1 MIDFRLYRLGL
12 LAVPVAAIVA
22 MFSLQG
28 VPSALPEGIPPDAF
42 DPSVA
47 APLAKDLADQAPYP
61 TPGSAADDTLAERVK
76 TSFSEIGGA
85 TVSEQRFGSSFGGH
99 DVQLRNL
106 IATLPGES
114 NRQIALIAPRDV
126 ARGSGAVTSTAA
138 TAALLEIAQAFSGT
152 THHKTLV
159 FVSTDGSS
167 IGALGSKRFIRHYSD
182 AGLVDAAIVL
192 SQPGVEHPTAPLVI
206 PWSTGPQSTASQL
219 ADTANATVSKEVD
232 VPAGDEGPVG
242 DLFRLALP
250 AGLGEQGP
258 LVEAGLPAVRLS
270 GDGELPIAPSQ
281 DTPDRLDPENFDRF
295 GRAALSLVLS
305 LDASSGAVEH
315 GPNGYIGLAGN
326 LLPGW
331 TIAMLALALLIPVAL
346 GAGSGLSTA
355 AEGPLQAGRA
365 ALWVALRAL
374 PFLAALL
381 LFGFATL
388 TGLMPSPAFPFDP
401 AIEGLGTGGAI
412 TVAAAVLLYCT
423 VAFFLRPLRAPA
435 PKAAPLAASAA
446 ILLAV
451 APTLGLWTIN
461 PYLAML
467 VALGL
472 QAWVAAAATER
483 GRLAAAGLVLLGL
496 LPLVALVV
504 NLASRFDAGAGVG
517 QDLLLMLADGQIGA
531 GLALIGCLLAG
542 CGVALVAAARGRP
555 RRRAPDLD
563 MEGEISVRRRPEP
576 HLPRP
581 EPEPEP
587 DEAPA
592 NGETPER
599 PEPAQPEPERD
610 PRLWSKPRGSSWPP
624 PGSRR
629 ATPRPSVT

>member
-1 MIDFRLYRLGL
+1 MIDLRLYRYAL
-12 LAVPVAAIVA
+12 LAVPIAAVIA
-22 MFSLQG
+22 MFSLQSVPPSLSGG
-28 VPSALPEGIPPDAF
+28 VPPDAF
-42 DPSVA
+42 DSATA
-47 APLAKDLADQAPYP
+47 APLAKQLAAAAAYP

-76 TSFSEIGGA
+76 MSFSETGGA

-167 IGALGSKRFIRHYSD
+167 IGALGSKRFIRDYSD

-483 GRLAAAGLVLLGL
+483 GRLAAAGLVLLEGG
-496 LPLVALVV
+496 PLE
-504 NLASRFDAGAGVG
+504 SGGAVP
-517 QDLLLMLADGQIGA
+517 
-531 GLALIGCLLAG
+531 
-542 CGVALVAAARGRP
+542 AA
-555 RRRAPDLD
+555 
-563 MEGEISVRRRPEP
+563 I
-576 HLPRP
+576 
-581 EPEPEP
+581 
-587 DEAPA
+587 
-592 NGETPER
+592 
-599 PEPAQPEPERD
+599 
-610 PRLWSKPRGSSWPP
+610 
-624 PGSRR
+624 GSRR
-629 ATPRPSVT
+629 P